1 MSKPSLQADL
11 QSEFFSDLQF
21 ALRLADAAD
30 AISMER
36 FRANDLVVTI
46 KPDMTPVSDA
56 DRTVEQVIRALIQTE
71 HPEDSVVGEEFG
83 TVGDF
88 RRQWIIDPIDGTKNY
103 VRGVPIWATLI
114 ALAVDGVPVLGVV
127 SAPALGRR
135 WWAAHGEGA
144 WARGDTFQSG
154 ARRLQVSAIS
164 AAEDASGSFGSAS
177 QWERA
182 GQLEQYLSVSRTL
195 WRTRDYG
202 DMWPYMMI
210 AEGVLDIAAEFE
222 LFVYD
227 MAALIPIVTEAGG
240 TFTSIAGEAG
250 PWHNTALATN
260 GHLHAGMLRALNS
273 PNS

>member
-1 MSKPSLQADL
+1 MSEPSLQADL
-11 QSEFFSDLQF
+11 PSEFFSDLQF

-30 AISMER
+30 AISMDR
-36 FRANDLVVTI
+36 FRANDLVVTV

-56 DRTVEQVIRALIQTE
+56 DRSVEQAIRALIQSE
-71 HPEDSVVGEEFG
+71 RPEDSVVGEEFG
-83 TVGDF
+83 TVGDS

-127 SAPALGRR
+127 SSPALGKR
-135 WWAAHGEGA
+135 WWAARGEGA
-144 WARGDTFQSG
+144 WTWDDALESG
-154 ARRLQVSAIS
+154 ARRLQVSAVS

-182 GQLEQYLSVSRTL
+182 GLLAQYLSVSRTL

-260 GHLHAGMLRALNS
+260 GHLHADMLRALNS